1 MKIAIEWAETLMR
14 EALARRGISQAD
26 ADFIISDYVDAE
38 LQGYR
43 THGIG
48 KFLLIDNAL
57 GQREGAAVVSN
68 VRGSTARVDGNR
80 DLGQIAARL
89 AVNTAIDLA
98 RSHGIG
104 LVSIRNF
111 SRFSRLAPYVKYI
124 AANGLIG
131 IMTNNGGPAA
141 VAPYGSR
148 DPILGTNPIAFGFPG
163 RESSTVLDFAT
174 SRQVWGEIRQAQLE
188 GRPLPSGSFLDSEG
202 NVTIDPDSV
211 NAVLPFDG
219 AKGSALCLAIELLM
233 GGIAGAATG
242 LQVQNE
248 YDLGAVVIAMEPVP
262 GSERATAE
270 LLTDVRQ
277 SHPREAGE
285 QVYVPGE
292 RAQASLLAGR
302 ASGDIDIDEHTL
314 DLLKGMAAGSP
325 GLTAN
330 NLNN

>member
-1 MKIAIEWAETLMR
+1 MR
-14 EALARRGISQAD
+14 EALAHREISQAD

-38 LQGYR
+38 LEGYR

-57 GQREGAAVVSN
+57 EQREGAAVVGY
-68 VRGSTARVDGNR
+68 VRGSTARVDGNK
-80 DLGQIAARL
+80 DLGHIAARL

-111 SRFSRLAPYVKYI
+111 SRFSRLAPHVKRI
-124 AANGLIG
+124 AAEGFIG
-131 IMTNNGGPAA
+131 ILTNNAGPPA

-163 RESSTVLDFAT
+163 REFPTVLDFAT

-188 GRPLPSGSFLDSEG
+188 GRPLSSDSFLDAEG
-202 NVTIDPDSV
+202 NVTTDPGSA
-211 NAVLPFDG
+211 NAVLPFGG

-233 GGIAGAATG
+233 GGITGAATG

-262 GSERATAE
+262 GSDRATAE
-270 LLTDVRQ
+270 LLSEIRQ
-277 SHPREAGE
+277 SRPREAGG

-292 RAQASLLAGR
+292 RAQATLLANRG
-302 ASGDIDIDEHTL
+302 SGEMDIDGHTL
-314 DLLKGMAAGSP
+314 DVLQGMAAGSP
-325 GLTAN
+325 GLAAN
-330 NLNN
+330 NLTN